1 MGLAVE
7 RPWLA
12 LGGLYL
18 SFFTQMGLAVSLL
31 AKRGLHFC
39 QSMQVVICGELVTI
53 ESLLMSGCG
62 LSHES
67 EQDAWWQEQLGEV
80 LGIKTQGIEY
90 DTFEGSTGFK

>member
-18 SFFTQMGLAVSLL
+18 SFFTQMGLAVSVL

-39 QSMQVVICGELVTI
+39 QSMQVVICRELVTI

-67 EQDAWWQEQLGEV
+67 EQDGGKSSWVKFWASKPRE
-80 LGIKTQGIEY
+80 
-90 DTFEGSTGFK
+90 